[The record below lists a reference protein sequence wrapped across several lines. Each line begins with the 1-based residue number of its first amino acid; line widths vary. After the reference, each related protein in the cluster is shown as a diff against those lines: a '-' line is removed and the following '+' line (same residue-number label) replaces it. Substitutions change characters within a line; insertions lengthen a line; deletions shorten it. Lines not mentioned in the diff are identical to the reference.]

1 MRTEKKSK
9 WFPLISIGL
18 LIVILPNFIKHLSS
32 WHISDLAKGLL
43 MGIGVGLEILGL
55 LLIRK
60 DRQKIKQS

>member
-1 MRTEKKSK
+1 MYTKKKSK

-18 LIVILPNFIKHLSS
+18 LMVILPNIIEHLSS

-43 MGIGVGLEILGL
+43 IGIGVGFEILGL

-60 DRQKIKQS
+60 DRLHLKKS